1 MHQNSV
7 FIPEYNLQTNRR
19 CKHGSLLG
27 PVMAN
32 IKMTE
37 IENKVIKTLI
47 NDGTVKFY
55 CRYVDETLLVVKSQD
70 VSCIHKLLKSFDE
83 NLKFTVDLKI

>member
-1 MHQNSV
+1 
-7 FIPEYNLQTNRR
+7 
-19 CKHGSLLG
+19 
-27 PVMAN
+27 
-32 IKMTE
+32 MTE
-37 IENKVIKTLI
+37 LENKVIKTLI
-47 NDGTVKFY
+47 NDGTAKFY

>member
-1 MHQNSV
+1 
-7 FIPEYNLQTNRR
+7 
-19 CKHGSLLG
+19 
-27 PVMAN
+27 
-32 IKMTE
+32 MTE
-37 IENKVIKTLI
+37 LENKVI

-55 CRYVDETLLVVKSQD
+55 CRYVDDTLFVVKSQH